1 MGRTTICSSGW
12 DSPPLATCFLWA
24 LLEESKQ
31 RKGFVAVFGWL
42 AVFFSGDKPGFGP
55 AAELLSLA
63 LLEESKQRK
72 GFVAVFGWLAVSRSG
87 DKPGFGPAAELLSF
101 ASPKESNQR
110 KGFVAVFGWLAVS
123 RSGDKPGFGPA
134 AELLSFASPKESNQR
149 KGEPRPCRFA
159 VPCATRSVRG
169 RAKLASL
176 RQRPPLSERCSVAQH
191 GLMAGGYLTAR
202 PLRGPRPNGLFAA
215 LTSRSWVASFLT
227 PHFSQGHGTPCHY
240 SSLLFPHSS
249 PLTSHHGQPQGLPLR
264 PLKTDAEPKLRHSAL
279 DAESGHTTPTAPRA
293 KTPPHSP
300 HHFSRFAS
308 LAQASMSAALLT
320 IAPHRPPTP
329 ACNVSAANEPFGR
342 SSRSGRAERYPP
354 PLGRAEQRS
363 SVRIKALALFE
374 RSEFASVPNAAS
386 SARNPK
392 GTDVARLFFGYF
404 FLAKQKKVTRPPGRD
419 PASSRSETQS
429 AQQKTK
435 KNLSLPTS
443 PQQRQ

>member
-1 MGRTTICSSGW
+1 MSNGLVLGAF
-12 DSPPLATCFLWA
+12 LCFL
-24 LLEESKQ
+24 LKESKK

-42 AVFFSGDKPGFGP
+42 AVFFSGH
-55 AAELLSLA
+55 
-63 LLEESKQRK
+63 
-72 GFVAVFGWLAVSRSG
+72 
-87 DKPGFGPAAELLSF
+87 
-101 ASPKESNQR
+101 
-110 KGFVAVFGWLAVS
+110 
-123 RSGDKPGFGPA
+123 KPGFGPA

-159 VPCATRSVRG
+159 VPCATRKMEHPRSGFAASPSRG
-169 RAKLASL
+169 RHQRPGKAGSAVSLVGASL
-176 RQRPPLSERCSVAQH
+176 RE
-191 GLMAGGYLTAR
+191 
-202 PLRGPRPNGLFAA
+202 PRTKGLFAS
-215 LTSRSWVASFLT
+215 LTLRGAGVSSFLY

-240 SSLLFPHSS
+240 SSLPFPHSS

-320 IAPHRPPTP
+320 IAPHLPPTP
-329 ACNVSAANEPFGR
+329 SCNVSAANKPHGR
-342 SSRSGRAERYPP
+342 GSRSGRAVWYSKP

-363 SVRIKALALFE
+363 SVRIKTLALFE

-386 SARNPK
+386 SARDRVS

-419 PASSRSETQS
+419 PASNRSTTQP
-429 AQQKTK
+429 AQQTTK
-435 KNLSLPTS
+435 KTFLYQLP
-443 PQQRQ
+443 PNNANRK

>member
-24 LLEESKQ
+24 LLK
-31 RKGFVAVFGWL
+31 
-42 AVFFSGDKPGFGP
+42 
-55 AAELLSLA
+55 
-63 LLEESKQRK
+63 ESKQRK
-72 GFVAVFGWLAVSRSG
+72 GFVAVFGWLAVSFSG
-87 DKPGFGPAAELLSF
+87 DKPGFAPAGELLSL
-101 ASPKESNQR
+101 ALLEESKQR

-176 RQRPPLSERCSVAQH
+176 KQRPPLSERCSVAQH
-191 GLMAGGYLTAR
+191 GLMAGGYLSAR

-240 SSLLFPHSS
+240 SSLLFAHSS

-293 KTPPHSP
+293 KTLPHSP

-320 IAPHRPPTP
+320 IAPHLPPTP
-329 ACNVSAANEPFGR
+329 VCNVSAANKPHGR
-342 SSRSGRAERYPP
+342 GSRSGRAVWYSKP

-363 SVRIKALALFE
+363 SVRIKTLALFE

-386 SARNPK
+386 SARNRVS
-392 GTDVARLFFGYF
+392 GTDVARLFFAYF
-404 FLAKQKKVTRPPGRD
+404 LLAKQKKVSRPPGRD
-419 PASSRSETQS
+419 PACHRSTTQP
-429 AQQKTK
+429 AQQTTK
-435 KNLSLPTS
+435 NKLSLPTS
-443 PQQRQ
+443 PNNANRK

>member
-1 MGRTTICSSGW
+1 MSNGLVLGAFS
-12 DSPPLATCFLWA
+12 LWA
-24 LLEESKQ
+24 LLKGSRQ

-42 AVFFSGDKPGFGP
+42 ALFF
-55 AAELLSLA
+55 
-63 LLEESKQRK
+63 
-72 GFVAVFGWLAVSRSG
+72 SG

-101 ASPKESNQR
+101 ASPKESKQR

-176 RQRPPLSERCSVAQH
+176 KQRPPLSERCSVAQH
-191 GLMAGGYLTAR
+191 GLMAGGYLSAR
-202 PLRGPRPNGLFAA
+202 PLRGPRPNGLFAS

-240 SSLLFPHSS
+240 SSLL
-249 PLTSHHGQPQGLPLR
+249 TSHHGQPQGLPLG
-264 PLKTDAEPKLRHSAL
+264 PSSFLT
-279 DAESGHTTPTAPRA
+279 
-293 KTPPHSP
+293 PHS
-300 HHFSRFAS
+300 S
-308 LAQASMSAALLT
+308 LLT
-320 IAPHRPPTP
+320 IAPHRPPTS
-329 ACNVSAANEPFGR
+329 ACNVSAANKPLGR
-342 SSRSGRAERYPP
+342 SSRSGRAVWYSKP

-363 SVRIKALALFE
+363 SVRIKTLALFE

-386 SARNPK
+386 SARDRVS

-419 PASSRSETQS
+419 PASHRSEETAANQTPQNKPFS
-429 AQQKTK
+429 T
-435 KNLSLPTS
+435 NF